1 MAARVVVLIVISE
14 MCSWN
19 QVALLY
25 ADIRLHVAATCSA
38 NCNWTKS
45 KVVKQDRDLT
55 LEIL

>member
-1 MAARVVVLIVISE
+1 MAARVVVLVLISE

-25 ADIRLHVAATCSA
+25 ADIGLHVAVTCRAS
-38 NCNWTKS
+38 CNWTQS
-45 KVVKQDRDLT
+45 KVVMQDRDLT